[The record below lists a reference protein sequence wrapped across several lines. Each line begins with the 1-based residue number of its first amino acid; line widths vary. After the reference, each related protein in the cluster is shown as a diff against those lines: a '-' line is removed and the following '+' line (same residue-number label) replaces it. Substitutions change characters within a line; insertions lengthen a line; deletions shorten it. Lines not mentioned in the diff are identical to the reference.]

1 MNNLIRLETLT
12 DINTFHAKVS
22 ELPYDIYLT
31 DGTRR
36 YRVNAKSYLSCLM
49 ASGEW
54 SSIHVECEEDIY
66 STLKPWIIEGVSMT

>member
-12 DINTFHAKVS
+12 DIRTFHTKVS
-22 ELPYDIYLT
+22 QLPQEIYLT
-31 DGTRR
+31 NGTRR

-54 SSIHVECEEDIY
+54 EQIWVECEEDIY
-66 STLKPWIIEGVSMT
+66 AALKPWIIEGVSAT